1 VRHKQVWIEIMA
13 FTIRGTDYVLYA
25 TPEGVQGQHRLL
37 KRTATSKRVLSQG
50 GFQRVRSD
58 LLAAIKGA

>member
-1 VRHKQVWIEIMA
+1 MA

-25 TPEGVQGQHRLL
+25 TERGVDGQHRLI

-50 GFQRVRSD
+50 V
-58 LLAAIKGA
+58 AIC